1 MNLLSSYSHNVQT
14 TNNII
19 NSGNDV
25 SAKVT
30 NDFLLKM
37 HQNNE
42 LIHKE
47 FEDYQKKQSNQIKKS
62 KKNLII
68 VSSVLGTLVLI
79 CILSIIHLIQKYKK
93 EINFFTR

>member
-30 NDFLLKM
+30 NDLLLKM

-47 FEDYQKKQSNQIKKS
+47 FEDYQKKQSNQIKKI
-62 KKNLII
+62 KKK
-68 VSSVLGTLVLI
+68 SYY
-79 CILSIIHLIQKYKK
+79 C
-93 EINFFTR
+93 